1 MSMTTALGLMGI
13 VLCANG
19 YAAAQECQ
27 KPPPVVREYL
37 VDHKGWS
44 ILNTGQLRKD
54 DQTLWRK
61 YHPQKCPGMTA
72 AKFDQTN
79 RDFYALALTQQTQTG
94 FAEKLIVLRKDGRRV
109 EEWTISPASKTPI
122 LLVVW
127 RVPPGVYLDEET
139 GKKVRIPNDSIIY
152 EEMEAGSLQYYYK
165 AGKFLSLQA
174 SQ

>member
-1 MSMTTALGLMGI
+1 MGI

-27 KPPPVVREYL
+27 KLPPAVREYL
-37 VDHKGWS
+37 VDHKAWS
-44 ILNTGQLRKD
+44 VLDIEHLRKD

-72 AKFDQTN
+72 AKFDQTG
-79 RDFYALALTQQTQTG
+79 RDFYALALMQRMPPG
-94 FAEKLIVLRKDGRRV
+94 FIEKLVVLRKGDHRV

-152 EEMEAGSLQYYYK
+152 EEMEAGSLQYHYK